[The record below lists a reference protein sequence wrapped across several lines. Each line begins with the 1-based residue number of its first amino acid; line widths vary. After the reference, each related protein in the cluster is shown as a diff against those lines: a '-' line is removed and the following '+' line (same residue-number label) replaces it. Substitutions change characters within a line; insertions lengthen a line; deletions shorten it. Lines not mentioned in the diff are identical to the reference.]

1 MTCGARRRANLG
13 AAARGRVMGRAFRD
27 RGGRACPAAPGRPG
41 GRPGSRLRLGA
52 DGDQPGTVR
61 VEWLAARAG
70 WSRKRLW
77 SRIGSQI
84 GLTSKRSARL
94 ICFDQRG
101 PPDQS
106 HLHRDVTT
114 FARVT
119 PTAVAAAP
127 WLAVDDIACLPRSR
141 AVGHGSGELVLALPH
156 RRAPGGA
163 CPGMC
168 GLPAAIS
175 AGWGTIPME
184 DAVNKPTAGRDG
196 RIVVAGA
203 GYAGLHVALRLT
215 ARLRHNPMLELTLVD
230 RHDYHQAITE
240 LPRVAGGTR
249 AADAVRI
256 PLQDLLATRVR
267 FVQTE
272 ISGFDLSGRRML
284 TGAGPIGWGRLV
296 LALGSRP
303 NDFAIPGL
311 AQRALSVYSASDAER
326 VWAAVSKAL
335 DDAAAAAD
343 PERQRR
349 LATVVV
355 GGGGATGVELAGELA
370 EILPEVAGGHGLA
383 PDRPSVQ
390 LIEAGPAIL
399 AGSSPQLIDKA
410 TRILSDLG
418 VQVRTHATIAAATEK
433 GFRLRDGQL
442 VEGGVF
448 VWAGGVKAPELVA
461 GSGLPTGHNG
471 RVKVDRYLRVLD
483 HPEIY
488 VAGDLASVTDP
499 RTGHVLPPL
508 AQVALEEGET
518 VARNLDAEQEGGP
531 LEAFTFHDKGFV
543 VSVGTRR
550 GVADIAGITTGGFR
564 PSGSTASP
572 SGTCAAGTQQPGN
585 RGPSCCERQRNWRP
599 GSVPLAAAGLE
610 PAALPGG
617 NMEAGVWPE
626 GPPRWTGPSD

>member
-1 MTCGARRRANLG
+1 
-13 AAARGRVMGRAFRD
+13 
-27 RGGRACPAAPGRPG
+27 
-41 GRPGSRLRLGA
+41 
-52 DGDQPGTVR
+52 
-61 VEWLAARAG
+61 
-70 WSRKRLW
+70 
-77 SRIGSQI
+77 
-84 GLTSKRSARL
+84 
-94 ICFDQRG
+94 
-101 PPDQS
+101 
-106 HLHRDVTT
+106 
-114 FARVT
+114 
-119 PTAVAAAP
+119 
-127 WLAVDDIACLPRSR
+127 
-141 AVGHGSGELVLALPH
+141 
-156 RRAPGGA
+156 
-163 CPGMC
+163 
-168 GLPAAIS
+168 
-175 AGWGTIPME
+175 ME
-184 DAVNKPTAGRDG
+184 NAVNASTAGSSG
-196 RIVVAGA
+196 QIVVAGA

-215 ARLRHNPMLELTLVD
+215 AKLRNHPAVELTLVD

-256 PLQDLLATRVR
+256 PLQDMLAERVR

-272 ISGFDLSGRRML
+272 INGFDLAGRRLL
-284 TGAGPIGWGRLV
+284 TGAGPIGWRRLV

-311 AQRALSVYSASDAER
+311 AQRALSLYSASDAER

-335 DDAAAAAD
+335 TAAAAAAD

-370 EILPEVAGGHGLA
+370 EMLPEVASGHGLA
-383 PDRPSVQ
+383 PDRPAVQ
-390 LIEAGPAIL
+390 LVEAGPTIL

-410 TRILSDLG
+410 ARILSDLG
-418 VQVRTHATIAAATEK
+418 VQVRTNATIAAATEE
-433 GFRLRDGQL
+433 GFRLTDGQL

-461 GSGLPTGHNG
+461 DSGLPTGHNG

-518 VARNLDAEQEGGP
+518 VARNLDAELEGRP

-550 GVADIAGITTGGFR
+550 GVADIAGITSGGR
-564 PSGSTASP
+564 LAHLLKDAIEWEYRQSVTHL
-572 SGTCAAGTQQPGN
+572 
-585 RGPSCCERQRNWRP
+585 RGWDP
-599 GSVPLAAAGLE
+599 V
-610 PAALPGG
+610 AL
-617 NMEAGVWPE
+617 
-626 GPPRWTGPSD
+626 